1 MEVSFLTEEKI
12 QGADSAQ
19 LMQHIGLLNVR
30 VNDMMSEL
38 NTVMKMMMEENAS
51 LRKENADLKAKQ
63 QKTTKQ

>member
-1 MEVSFLTEEKI
+1 MTEEKI